1 MSGGF
6 ERVDFEGLLR
16 QTRDSLRTAREA
28 AAETAEARTGE
39 GVALDGQVRVE
50 VGADGL
56 VSGVEFGS
64 RVMYLSA
71 EDLGEVV
78 REAVNAALLD
88 AKSGGEFDGHAPDLG
103 ALEENLRDLQDQGL
117 DQMRK
122 LTEVLNNVWAKVE
135 ARR

>member
-1 MSGGF
+1 MADGF

-16 QTRDSLRTAREA
+16 QTRDTLRTAREA
-28 AAETAEARTGE
+28 AAEQAEARTGE
-39 GVALDGQVRVE
+39 GYALDGQVRVE

-56 VSGVEFGS
+56 VSDVEFGP
-64 RVMYLSA
+64 RVVHFTA
-71 EDLGEVV
+71 EDLGEAV

-88 AKSGGEFDGHAPDLG
+88 AKTDGEAGPAPDLG
-103 ALEENLRDLQDQGL
+103 ALEENLRDLQDQGI

-122 LTEVLNNVWAKVE
+122 LTAVLNDVWTKVE